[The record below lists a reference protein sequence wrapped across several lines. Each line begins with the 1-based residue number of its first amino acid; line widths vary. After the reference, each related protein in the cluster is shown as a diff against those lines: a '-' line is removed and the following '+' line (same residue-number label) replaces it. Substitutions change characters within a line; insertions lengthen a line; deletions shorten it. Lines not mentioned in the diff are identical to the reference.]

1 MPAASDPADI
11 DVVAGGTIAGGRGDA
26 GEPSERL
33 DRSGLAS
40 AITAYVLWGTL
51 PLYFLLL
58 APTGPFELVAAR
70 VIFSLLFC
78 ALLLTV
84 TRAWKPFTRLLVTPK
99 ISFTM
104 ALAGALIF
112 INWQTYVYGV
122 LNGQVVEASLG
133 YFINPIVT
141 VFLGVFFLRER
152 LRPVQ
157 WISVGISMVA
167 VLVLA
172 VGGSGVPWIALILAF
187 SFGFYGYIK
196 KRVGPRVDAVAG
208 LTLETVWLLPVAIV
222 QLILVG
228 LTTGL
233 TIGTV
238 SPMHT
243 ALLAGTGVVTAVPLL
258 FFAAASRRL
267 PLVWMGFIQFFAPVI
282 QFLFGVLVLHEEMPV
297 ERWVGFS
304 LVWIALIIL
313 TIDMAASARRSAVRR
328 NKAAAARA

>member
-1 MPAASDPADI
+1 MPPASDPADS
-11 DVVAGGTIAGGRGDA
+11 VAAGGTRTAD
-26 GEPSERL
+26 SDRL
-33 DRSGLAS
+33 DRTGLA
-40 AITAYVLWGTL
+40 AAVTAYLLWGAL
-51 PLYFLLL
+51 PLYFLLVV
-58 APTGPFELVAAR
+58 PTGPFELVALR
-70 VIFSLLFC
+70 VIFSLVFC

-84 TRAWKPFTRLLVTPK
+84 TRAWKPFLVLLRTPR
-99 ISFTM
+99 ISLTM

-112 INWQTYVYGV
+112 VNWQTYVYGV
-122 LNGQVVEASLG
+122 LSGQVVEAALG

-152 LRPVQ
+152 LRLVQ
-157 WISVGISMVA
+157 WISVGISIIA

-187 SFGFYGYIK
+187 SFGLYGFIK

-208 LTLETVWLLPVAIV
+208 LTLETTWLLPVAVI
-222 QLILVG
+222 QLLVVG

-238 SPMHT
+238 SPLHT
-243 ALLAGTGVVTAVPLL
+243 ALLAGTGVITAVPLL
-258 FFAAASRRL
+258 LFAAAARRL
-267 PLVWMGFIQFFAPVI
+267 PLIWMGFIQFFAPVI
-282 QFLFGVLVLHEEMPV
+282 QFLAGVLILHEQMPV

-313 TIDMAASARRSAVRR
+313 TVDMAAAARHSAVRR
-328 NKAAAARA
+328 NKAAQMLP

>member
-1 MPAASDPADI
+1 MNRA
-11 DVVAGGTIAGGRGDA
+11 
-26 GEPSERL
+26 
-33 DRSGLAS
+33 GLAS
-40 AITAYVLWGTL
+40 AVTAYTLWGGL

-58 APTGPFELVAAR
+58 APTGPFEVVSSR
-70 VIFSLLFC
+70 VLFSLAFC

-84 TRAWKPFTRLLVTPK
+84 TRAWKPFIRLLLTPR

-104 ALAGALIF
+104 ALAGVLIF
-112 INWQTYVYGV
+112 VNWQTYVYGV
-122 LNGQVVEASLG
+122 LSGQVVEAALG

-152 LRPVQ
+152 LRLFQ
-157 WISVGISMVA
+157 WISVSLSIVA
-167 VLVLA
+167 VIVLA
-172 VGGSGVPWIALILAF
+172 IGAHGVPWIALILAF

-208 LTLETVWLLPVAIV
+208 LTLETLWLLPVAAV
-222 QLILVG
+222 QLVIVA

-238 SPMHT
+238 SVWHT
-243 ALLAGTGVVTAVPLL
+243 VLLIGTGVVTAVPLL

-282 QFLFGVLVLHEEMPV
+282 QFIVGVVILHEEMPL
-297 ERWVGFS
+297 ERWIGFG
-304 LVWIALIIL
+304 LVWVALVIL
-313 TIDMAASARRSAVRR
+313 TADMAVSARGSSVTRKKSSQTRP
-328 NKAAAARA
+328 

>member
-1 MPAASDPADI
+1 MPTASDPADV
-11 DVVAGGTIAGGRGDA
+11 DVVTGGTVQAPGTEMPA
-26 GEPSERL
+26 RL
-33 DRSGLAS
+33 NRAGLAS
-40 AITAYVLWGTL
+40 AIAAYTLWGGL

-70 VIFSLLFC
+70 IVFSLAFC

-84 TRAWKPFTRLLVTPK
+84 TRAWKRFARLLVTPR

-104 ALAGALIF
+104 ALAGVLIY

-122 LNGQVVEASLG
+122 LSNQVVEASLG

-152 LRPVQ
+152 LRLIQ
-157 WISVGISMVA
+157 WISVGISIVA

-172 VGGSGVPWIALILAF
+172 IGGNGVPWIALVLAF

-196 KRVGPRVDAVAG
+196 KRVGPRVDAVSG
-208 LTLETVWLLPVAIV
+208 LTLETAWLLPVAIV
-222 QLILVG
+222 QLVVVAV
-228 LTTGL
+228 TSGL

-238 SPMHT
+238 SPAHT
-243 ALLAGTGVVTAVPLL
+243 ALLIGTGVVTAVPLL
-258 FFAAASRRL
+258 LFAAASRRL

-282 QFLFGVLVLHEEMPV
+282 QFLVGVLILHEEMPL
-297 ERWVGFS
+297 ERWIGFG
-304 LVWIALIIL
+304 LVWVALVIL
-313 TIDMAASARRSAVRR
+313 TVDMAARARRSSVMR
-328 NKAAAARA
+328 NKSAPIPS

>member
-1 MPAASDPADI
+1 MPPASDPADI
-11 DVVAGGTIAGGRGDA
+11 DVVTGGTVTVRTGAV
-26 GEPSERL
+26 PERL
-33 DRSGLAS
+33 NRSGLAY
-40 AITAYVLWGTL
+40 AVTAYVLWGML
-51 PLYFLLL
+51 PLYFLLV
-58 APTGPFELVAAR
+58 APTGPFELVAVR

-84 TRAWKPFTRLLVTPK
+84 TRAWKPFFRLLVTPK

-112 INWQTYVYGV
+112 VNWQTYVFGV

-152 LRPVQ
+152 LRLIQ
-157 WISVGISMVA
+157 WISVGISILA

-172 VGGSGVPWIALILAF
+172 VGAGGVPWIALILAF
-187 SFGFYGYIK
+187 SFGLYGYIK

-208 LTLETVWLLPVAIV
+208 LTLETTWLLPVAIL
-222 QLILVG
+222 QLVFVG

-238 SPMHT
+238 SPVHT
-243 ALLAGTGVVTAVPLL
+243 ALLVGTGVITAVPLL
-258 FFAAASRRL
+258 LFAAASRRL

-282 QFLFGVLVLHEEMPV
+282 QFLFGVLVLHEEMPL
-297 ERWVGFS
+297 ERWIGFA
-304 LVWIALIIL
+304 LVWLALIVL
-313 TIDMAASARRSAVRR
+313 TVDMAAGARRSAVQR
-328 NKAAAARA
+328 NKAAGTRP

>member
-1 MPAASDPADI
+1 MPTASDPADI
-11 DVVAGGTIAGGRGDA
+11 DVVTGGTATLGSGYPD
-26 GEPSERL
+26 RL
-33 DRSGLAS
+33 NRSGLAS
-40 AITAYVLWGTL
+40 AVAAYTLWGGL

-70 VIFSLLFC
+70 IIFSLVFC

-84 TRAWKPFTRLLVTPK
+84 TRAWKPFLRLLTTPR
-99 ISFTM
+99 ISLTM
-104 ALAGALIF
+104 GLAGVLIF

-122 LNGQVVEASLG
+122 LSNQVVEASLG

-152 LRPVQ
+152 LRTIQ
-157 WISVGISMVA
+157 WISVGISIIA

-172 VGGSGVPWIALILAF
+172 FGGNGVPWIALTLAF

-196 KRVGPRVDAVAG
+196 KRVGPRVDAVGG
-208 LTLETVWLLPVAIV
+208 LTLETAWLLPVAII
-222 QLILVG
+222 QLIVVG
-228 LTTGL
+228 VTSGL

-243 ALLAGTGVVTAVPLL
+243 ALLIGTGVVTAVPLL
-258 FFAAASRRL
+258 LFAAASRRL

-282 QFLFGVLVLHEEMPV
+282 QFLVGVLILHEEMPI
-297 ERWVGFS
+297 ERWIGFS
-304 LVWIALIIL
+304 LVWIALVIL
-313 TIDMAASARRSAVRR
+313 AVDMAATARRSSVLR
-328 NKAAAARA
+328 NKAA

>member
-1 MPAASDPADI
+1 MPPASDPADI
-11 DVVAGGTIAGGRGDA
+11 DVVAGGTIPDRSA
-26 GEPSERL
+26 EPHDRL
-33 DRSGLAS
+33 NRSGLVS
-40 AITAYVLWGTL
+40 AVTAYVLWGTL
-51 PLYFLLL
+51 PLYVLLL

-70 VIFSLLFC
+70 VIFSLIFC
-78 ALLLTV
+78 AVLLTV
-84 TRAWKPFTRLLVTPK
+84 TRAWKPFIKLLVTPK

-112 INWQTYVYGV
+112 VNWQTYVYGV
-122 LNGQVVEASLG
+122 LSGQVVEASLG

-152 LRPVQ
+152 LRLIQ
-157 WISVGISMVA
+157 WISVGISIVA

-172 VGGSGVPWIALILAF
+172 VGGNGVPWIALILAF

-196 KRVGPRVDAVAG
+196 KRVGQRVDAVAG
-208 LTLETVWLLPVAIV
+208 LTLETTWLLPVAVI
-222 QLILVG
+222 QLLVVG

-243 ALLAGTGVVTAVPLL
+243 ALLAGTGVITAVPLL

-282 QFLFGVLVLHEEMPV
+282 QFLVGVLVLHEEMPV
-297 ERWVGFS
+297 ERWVGFG
-304 LVWIALIIL
+304 LVWVALVIL
-313 TIDMAASARRSAVRR
+313 TVDM
-328 NKAAAARA
+328 AAAARRSTVQRNKVIATRL